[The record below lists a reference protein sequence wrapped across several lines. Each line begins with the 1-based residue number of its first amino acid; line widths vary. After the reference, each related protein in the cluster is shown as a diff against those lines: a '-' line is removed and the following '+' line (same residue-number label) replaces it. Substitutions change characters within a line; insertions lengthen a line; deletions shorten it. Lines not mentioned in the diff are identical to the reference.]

1 MLSSLRSSSR
11 ARANSIRIPPQTV
24 RPLSPPH
31 IAASLGRSAGRTVLE
46 LCVCVRAR
54 VCVVT
59 TAIRRRMS
67 RGARQRYNLIRQVP
81 TDANHTTQRLIRLAR
96 AVLGPHEM
104 IISLLALLFEQRH
117 SSYLKVKLRVR
128 WTGCSSG
135 LIVYFRPSPRISF
148 EVVVGQH
155 VDQSTIRSI
164 LLLLLLLLHYY
175 YCYLLIAG

>member
-1 MLSSLRSSSR
+1 M
-11 ARANSIRIPPQTV
+11 
-24 RPLSPPH
+24 
-31 IAASLGRSAGRTVLE
+31 
-46 LCVCVRAR
+46 CVCVCARAR
-54 VCVVT
+54 VCSHNSHPAPDVKGRAAT
-59 TAIRRRMS
+59 LQSDKTSPDRRQPHYATPDS
-67 RGARQRYNLIRQVP
+67 
-81 TDANHTTQRLIRLAR
+81 TCTC
-96 AVLGPHEM
+96 VLGPYEM